1 MKCCNQC
8 DGIERL
14 FNESTARQELEDYR
28 KSGPSRTTRILI
40 DALKAAGIQNM
51 SLIDI
56 GGGVGAIQH
65 ELLKAGAQHVTS
77 VDASMAYITAARKE
91 AERLGQADRVTY
103 HHGNFVTLAPEIE
116 AADIVTLDRAICCYP
131 DMEALVGL
139 SSARARQ
146 FYGVVFPRDTWLMKL
161 GRQVLNTLFW
171 LQGNPFRF
179 FVHPTQAVEAII
191 NANGLKRQFYHAGIF
206 WQVVVYARQRIT

>member
-1 MKCCNQC
+1 MKCCSQC

-14 FNESTARQELEDYR
+14 FNESIARSELEAYR
-28 KSGPSRTTRILI
+28 KNGPSRTTRILI
-40 DALKAAGIQNM
+40 DTLKASGVQNL

-65 ELLKAGAQHVTS
+65 ELLQAGVQSAVN
-77 VDASMAYITAARKE
+77 VDASTAYITAARKE

-103 HHGNFVTLAPEIE
+103 HQGNFVNLAPEI
-116 AADIVTLDRAICCYP
+116 APADIVTLDRVICCYP

-139 SSARARQ
+139 SSARAKK
-146 FYGVVFPRDTWLMKL
+146 FYGVVFPRDVWWAKL
-161 GRQVLNTLFW
+161 GRPILNFSFR

-179 FVHPTQAVEAII
+179 FMHPTEAVEAII
-191 NANGLKRQFYHAGIF
+191 HANGLKRYFYRPGIF
-206 WQVVVYARQRIT
+206 WQVIVYAR